1 MKINSVKLT
10 NFRQH
15 VDTEIVFDSGITG
28 IIGPNGAG
36 KTTILEAIAFA
47 LYAWGRSTR
56 EQMLSIAATGRQQ
69 MQVELEFEL
78 GRHRYRVVRGRT
90 SADLFLDGDTS
101 PIANSP
107 SAVSERLQR
116 LLGMS
121 REEFFRTYFTGQ
133 KELALMAAMVSSE
146 RARFLSKVLGYEKLR
161 LAQDMIGEKRRALI
175 AEITGLRAGMPD
187 PEAVERA
194 MSDAR
199 ERVKTAT
206 ATSQTAEHRY
216 ATASRTLKTVA
227 PKWELAQGNRDKAQ
241 AIAVEIASNERE
253 EASVTRNLERVG
265 AELGLIAE
273 SRAELVRLQADLEPM
288 AELREELTILDEMY
302 REEGRRKTLVEGE
315 NALREELDRLGA
327 RHKTIESA
335 PAQEEEVTLELEK
348 KRRELE
354 DIQGE
359 LEARRT
365 DWVRDR
371 QDADTKLRDL
381 RKQYVEV
388 QEQRER
394 VVSLGA
400 DGACPTCS
408 RKLGENLDKVVEHL
422 TETLDTLRVDGA
434 YYNKRFEQLSEM
446 PANVR
451 DLDES
456 RQGLT
461 GETAA
466 LERKLARV
474 QLAVQELGG
483 LVRDIAAKE
492 RRIAQMHRDIE
503 VIARGFDAARYDF
516 VKTEIAKLVPLESR
530 ASRLGALLDREPLLL
545 EQQKEF
551 AGAVSSLQSLL
562 GTLRVRHK
570 QMSFA
575 AADFDRLKSE
585 HERCYTESRAAE
597 LDANTAAG
605 NLRNAREAL
614 ETALA
619 MGEESRARQATVA
632 KREDERRLHEELDR
646 AFNEMR
652 AQLNAQLR
660 PELSELATTFLR
672 DLLDSRTAEIE
683 LDEKYNIIV
692 LEDGIA
698 KPVLSG
704 GEEDLA
710 NLVLRLAVSQMI
722 AERSGQVF
730 SLLILDEVFGS
741 LDEAR
746 RFNVLE
752 LLRVLG
758 DRFEQVILITHIE
771 AVRDGLDQ
779 VITVRF
785 DPSIAASVVRQASGS
800 GTATSGDSD
809 DAEGPVLELLSSD
822 LAIRRAG

>member
-1 MKINSVKLT
+1 MKLLSLKLT

-15 VDTEIVFDSGITG
+15 VSTEIGFSSGLTG

-36 KTTILEAIAFA
+36 KTTILESIAFA
-47 LYAWGRSTR
+47 LYAWGRSSR

-69 MQVELEFEL
+69 MNVELEFEL
-78 GRHRYRVVRGRT
+78 GRHRYRVERSRT
-90 SADLFLDGDTS
+90 AAQLFLDGEEA

-161 LAQDMIGEKRRALI
+161 LAQDMMGEKRRTLM
-175 AEITGLRAGMPD
+175 AEINGLRAGMPD
-187 PEAVERA
+187 PEAVER
-194 MSDAR
+194 SLSEAR
-199 ERVKTAT
+199 KRVNGAT
-206 ATSQTAEHRY
+206 AASQTAEHRY
-216 ATASRTLKTVA
+216 AMAGRNLKTIA
-227 PKWELAQGNRDKAQ
+227 PKWELAHANRDKAQ

-253 EASVTRNLERVG
+253 EASLARNVERVG
-265 AELGLIAE
+265 AELAMIAE
-273 SRAELVRLQADLEPM
+273 SRAELGRLQASLEPLG
-288 AELREELTILDEMY
+288 ELREELTILDEMY
-302 REEGRRKTLVEGE
+302 REEGRRKTLVEAE
-315 NALREELDRLGA
+315 NALREEIDRLKA
-327 RHKTIESA
+327 RHKQIESA

-348 KRRELE
+348 KRSELE
-354 DIQGE
+354 DAQGE

-365 DWVRDR
+365 EWVRDR

-381 RKQYVEV
+381 RKQFVEV
-388 QEQRER
+388 QDQRER
-394 VVSLGA
+394 VISLGA

-408 RKLGENLDKVVEHL
+408 RTLGENLDKVVEHL

-446 PANVR
+446 PANVQE
-451 DLDES
+451 LDE
-456 RQGLT
+456 RRRAL
-461 GETAA
+461 TAA
-466 LERKLARV
+466 TASLERKLARV

-483 LVRDIAAKE
+483 LVRDITAKE
-492 RRIAQMHRDIE
+492 RRMDQMRREIE
-503 VIARGFDAARYDF
+503 VIARGFDAGRYDF

-530 ASRLGALLDREPLLL
+530 AERLGALLDREPLLL
-545 EQQKEF
+545 EQQKEHVTA
-551 AGAVSSLQSLL
+551 AGLVQSLL
-562 GTLRVRHK
+562 GTLRVRHR

-575 AADFDRLKSE
+575 SVDFERLKADY
-585 HERCYTESRAAE
+585 ERCYAEARAAE

-605 NLRNAREAL
+605 NLRNARESL
-614 ETALA
+614 ESALA
-619 MGEESRARQATVA
+619 ASEASRVRQATVA
-632 KREDERRLHEELDR
+632 NREEERRLHEELDR

-672 DLLDSRTAEIE
+672 ELLDSRTAEIE

-692 LEDGIA
+692 LEDGVA

-722 AERSGQVF
+722 AERSGQSF

-741 LDEAR
+741 LDETR
-746 RFNVLE
+746 RFNVVE
-752 LLRVLG
+752 LLRALG

-771 AVRDGLDQ
+771 AVREGLDQ
-779 VITVRF
+779 VITVRY
-785 DPSIAASVVRQASGS
+785 DPSLAAAVVQQASGR
-800 GTATSGDSD
+800 GTAFSAGTDTEVG
-809 DAEGPVLELLSSD
+809 AGEGELELE
-822 LAIRRAG
+822 IRRAG

>member
-1 MKINSVKLT
+1 MKIHSLRMK

-15 VDTEIVFDSGITG
+15 VNTEIVFESGLTG

-47 LYAWGRSTR
+47 LYASGRSNR
-56 EQMLSIAATGRQQ
+56 EQMISLTASGRQT
-69 MQVELEFEL
+69 MSVELEFEL
-78 GRHRYRVVRGRT
+78 GRHRYRIVRTRNN
-90 SADLFLDGDTS
+90 AELYLDGEEA
-101 PIANSP
+101 PM
-107 SAVSERLQR
+107 AVSSSGVTERLQR

-121 REEFFRTYFTGQ
+121 RDEFFRTYFTGQ
-133 KELALMAAMVSSE
+133 KELALMAALAASE

-161 LAQDMIGEKRRALI
+161 LAQDMIGEKRRTLT
-175 AEITGLRAGMPD
+175 AEINGLRAGMPD
-187 PEAVERA
+187 PEGVERA
-194 MSDAR
+194 MGEAR
-199 ERVKTAT
+199 ERVSLAI
-206 ATSQTAEHRY
+206 AASQSADHRY
-216 ATASRTLKTVA
+216 SIANGTLSMIG
-227 PKWELAQGNRDKAQ
+227 PKWLLAQQNRDKVQ
-241 AIAVEIASNERE
+241 SLTLEISSSERE
-253 EASVTRNLERVG
+253 EVSLRRNLERVA
-265 AELGLIAE
+265 AELAMVAE
-273 SRAELVRLQADLEPM
+273 SRAELARLQRSLEPM
-288 AELREELTILDEMY
+288 PELRAELSILDEMY

-315 NALREELDRLGA
+315 TALREELDRLRA
-327 RHKTIESA
+327 RHTVIEKA

-348 KRRELE
+348 KRADLE
-354 DIQGE
+354 DAQGE

-365 DWVRDR
+365 EWVRDR

-388 QEQRER
+388 QEQRQL
-394 VVSLGA
+394 VISLGA

-408 RKLGENLDKVVEHL
+408 RKLGENLETVVERL
-422 TETLDTLRVDGA
+422 TEAAKSLEVDGA
-434 YYNKRFEQLSEM
+434 YYRARFDQLSDM

-451 DLDES
+451 DLDE
-456 RQGLT
+456 RRRTLT
-461 GETAA
+461 AETGA

-474 QLAVQELGG
+474 QLGVQELGG
-483 LVRDIAAKE
+483 LMRDIGGKE
-492 RRIAQMHRDIE
+492 RRIEQMRRDIS
-503 VIARGFDAARYDF
+503 VIARGFDASRYDF
-516 VKTEIAKLVPLESR
+516 VKAEIEKIAPLGDR
-530 ASRLGALLDREPLLL
+530 AARMEALIEREPQLLK
-545 EQQKEF
+545 EQSDY
-551 AGAVSSLQSLL
+551 SSALASVESLL
-562 GTLRVRHK
+562 GTLRVRHR

-575 AADFDRLKSE
+575 VADFDRLKSD
-585 HERCYTESRAAE
+585 HERCAVEARTAE

-614 ETALA
+614 EKALVA
-619 MGEESRARQATVA
+619 VEESRTIQATVA
-632 KREDERRLHEELDR
+632 LREGERRLHEELDR

-672 DLLDSRTAEIE
+672 ELMDSRTAEIE
-683 LDEKYNIIV
+683 LDEKYNITV

-722 AERSGQVF
+722 AERSGQAF

-741 LDEAR
+741 LDETR

-752 LLRVLG
+752 LLRALG

-779 VITVRF
+779 VISVRY
-785 DPSIAASVVRQASGS
+785 DPSLAASVVEQSQGGGS
-800 GTATSGDSD
+800 AHSAESDGT
-809 DAEGPVLELLSSD
+809 LELVT
-822 LAIRRAG
+822 AGAA